1 MGSEGVSI
9 GGSGNGNSSSNTK
22 EKKRQDLPYEMVGP
36 LMQSVVKL
44 LNRKK
49 NTANAIPFKTA

>member
-1 MGSEGVSI
+1 MGSEGVVGNNS
-9 GGSGNGNSSSNTK
+9 SGNKSNNNGK

-36 LMQSVVKL
+36 LMQSVVRL

-49 NTANAIPFKTA
+49 NTANAIPFKMT

>member
-1 MGSEGVSI
+1 MGSEGFV
-9 GGSGNGNSSSNTK
+9 GNDNKSNKGNNNK

-36 LMQSVVKL
+36 LMQSVVRL

-49 NTANAIPFKTA
+49 NTANAIPFKKT

>member
-1 MGSEGVSI
+1 MGSEG
-9 GGSGNGNSSSNTK
+9 GGGNSNNSSNGK

>member
-1 MGSEGVSI
+1 MGSEGFVGNNI
-9 GGSGNGNSSSNTK
+9 SGNKGVNNK

-36 LMQSVVKL
+36 LMHSVVRL

-49 NTANAIPFKTA
+49 NTANAIPFK